1 MVDTCIVCTDHL
13 ATVTF
18 ACGHRS
24 YCNSCFTE
32 GGEITAIC
40 PYDRSAA
47 GTVQDSTTIQLQEV
61 TIQEHLPMY
70 DALKAVYPFGCKLF
84 ANEQVPAENLPRIV
98 EEAARA
104 VIDGVIPLA
113 DLRKRLRRHLTMEQ
127 YDLVFVELLRN
138 QDLFGVLQQLDRK
151 KTEKFKTTKYVKS
164 LIIKTVEE
172 TDAAAIGMRAVAG
185 SVGGTTFNA
194 ASKGVSGLTSSF
206 YPVDGVSSSA
216 VFAIFSAIEVYR
228 WSRGDID
235 GMTAL
240 VNIGEHAVGTSNG
253 FLGGWGGAIAG
264 GLAGAALGS
273 VVPVIGT
280 VIGGIAGTILGMFFC
295 GAICDATGRWIY
307 RKFLPRKE
315 MSTVETEEEESHQLT
330 PREIAERAAKKF
342 HVNLDK
348 HSFAKA
354 QRRFRQALL
363 RSHPDKNPHASL
375 EEKERLQVETRDIL
389 ACWCVV
395 REYYKD
401 HPTSSSRESGDED
414 DIDESQEGYIKI
426 QVLRVFN
433 AISNSWDVKRCF
445 FDIVSLGRPVNP
457 ESERLQEM
465 VLYV

>member
-1 MVDTCIVCTDHL
+1 
-13 ATVTF
+13 
-18 ACGHRS
+18 
-24 YCNSCFTE
+24 
-32 GGEITAIC
+32 
-40 PYDRSAA
+40 
-47 GTVQDSTTIQLQEV
+47 
-61 TIQEHLPMY
+61 MY
-70 DALKAVYPFGCKLF
+70 DALKAEYPFGCKLF
-84 ANEQVPAENLPRIV
+84 ANEPVPAESLPRIV

-104 VIDGVIPLA
+104 VIDGVIPLV

-127 YDLVFVELLRN
+127 YDLVFVELLKK
-138 QDLFGVLQQLDRK
+138 QDLYGVVEQLDRK

-172 TDAAAIGMRAVAG
+172 TDAAAIGMRALAG
-185 SVGGTTFNA
+185 TVGGTSFNA
-194 ASKGVSGLTSSF
+194 ASRGVSGLTSSL

-216 VFAIFSAIEVYR
+216 VFAIFSAIEVYGVR
-228 WSRGDID
+228 STVGPGVRS
-235 GMTAL
+235 MLFTAL
-240 VNIGEHAVGTSNG
+240 VNVGEHAVGTTNG
-253 FLGGWGGAIAG
+253 FLGGWGGATAG

-280 VIGGIAGTILGMFFC
+280 VIGGIAGTILGMFFG

-315 MSTVETEEEESHQLT
+315 VSTVETEEDEFHQFT
-330 PREIAERAAKKF
+330 PREIADKAAKKF

-348 HSFAKA
+348 HSFGKA

-363 RSHPDKNPHASL
+363 RSHPDKNPLASP
-375 EEKERLQVETRDIL
+375 EEKERLQAETTDIL

-457 ESERLQEM
+457 ENERLQEM